1 MRRNGHLII
10 ISGPSGVGK
19 GTVCAELMRCR
30 PDLTLSISATTRKK
44 RPTEN
49 DGESY
54 YFYSVEEFNQLIDE
68 GALLEYAQVHGNYYG
83 TPRRFVEEKIKAGCD
98 VILEID
104 VQGAM
109 QVKRSMEDGVF
120 IFLLPPEIRDL
131 EERIRHRAT
140 ENEEEI
146 RTRLKNAGK
155 DLAMM
160 HDYDY
165 AVINDQ
171 VETCAQTISKIID
184 AENQRIDAD
193 LIKNYWR
200 EFNDQSIIQG
210 TV

>member
-19 GTVCAELMRCR
+19 GTVCAELMRRR
-30 PDLTLSISATTRKK
+30 PDLTLSISATTRRK